1 MVFETR
7 IIYLK
12 KPKLVKPIL
21 IEGLPGLGLV
31 GRIAAEHL
39 IKELKATKFAEL
51 YSPDFPPQFDIQKDG
66 TGKMRKIEF
75 YYYKAKNKKAKD
87 AIILIGDDQGLTVQS
102 QYAISELIIKE
113 FKI

>member
-1 MVFETR
+1 MTFETN
-7 IIYLK
+7 IKILK
-12 KPKLVKPIL
+12 NPKLNKPVL

-39 IKELKATKFAEL
+39 INELKAVKFAEL
-51 YSPDFPPQFDIQKDG
+51 YSPDFPPQYDLQKDG

-75 YYYKAKNKKAKD
+75 YYYKAKTKTQKD

-102 QYAISELIIKE
+102 Q
-113 FKI
+113 